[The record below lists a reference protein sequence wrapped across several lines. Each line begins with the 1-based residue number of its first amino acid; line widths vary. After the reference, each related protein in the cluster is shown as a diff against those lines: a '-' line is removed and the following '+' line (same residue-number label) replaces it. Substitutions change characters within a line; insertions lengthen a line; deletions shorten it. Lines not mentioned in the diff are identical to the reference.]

1 MRRLSPFPKGLL
13 LALGLF
19 VFSLAL
25 AERTP
30 TSRELAEAGY
40 REIRRSEEVL
50 RYVSSQGTSI
60 LYLGTRELV
69 PGLGG
74 ALKGKQVTV
83 IVPET
88 VKAVPWMDR
97 AGVRY
102 TLRTLPGNGDFSE
115 SLLVARQAYLLSYD
129 SKRKLWVLLENKE
142 AAEAV
147 ARILDFYLEMAEAV
161 KRKRR

>member
-1 MRRLSPFPKGLL
+1 MKRFLLFPKMFF
-13 LALGLF
+13 ALGLF
-19 VFSLAL
+19 ALSLAF
-25 AERTP
+25 AQKTP
-30 TSRELAEAGY
+30 TPQELAKAGY
-40 REIRRSEEVL
+40 RELKSPEEVL

-83 IVPET
+83 VVPES
-88 VKAVPWMDR
+88 VKAVPWMDK

-102 TLRTLPGNGDFSE
+102 VLKTLPGNNDFSE

-129 SKRKLWVLLENKE
+129 SKRKLWILLENKE

-147 ARILDFYLEMAEAV
+147 ARILDFYLEMAEVV
-161 KRKRR
+161 KQKKR

>member
-1 MRRLSPFPKGLL
+1 MLFALSLF
-13 LALGLF
+13 ALF
-19 VFSLAL
+19 FAS
-25 AERTP
+25 AEKPPTP
-30 TSRELAEAGY
+30 QELVEAGY
-40 REIRRSEEVL
+40 REIKRPEEVL

-83 IVPET
+83 IVPEN

-102 TLRTLPGNGDFSE
+102 TLKSLPGNNDFSE
-115 SLLVARQAYLLSYD
+115 PLLLARQAYLLSYD
-129 SKRKLWVLLENKE
+129 SKRKLWILLENKE

-147 ARILDFYLEMAEAV
+147 GRILDFYLEMAEV
-161 KRKRR
+161 LKKRKR

>member
-1 MRRLSPFPKGLL
+1 LISPKGPL
-13 LALGLF
+13 LALSLF
-19 VFSLAL
+19 VLLSAFAQN
-25 AERTP
+25 TP

-40 REIRRSEEVL
+40 REIKRPEEVL

-69 PGLGG
+69 SGLGG

-83 IVPET
+83 VVPET
-88 VKAVPWMDR
+88 VKAVPWMDK

-102 TLRTLPGNGDFSE
+102 TLKTLPGNNDFSE
-115 SLLVARQAYLLSYD
+115 PLLLARQAYLLSYD
-129 SKRKLWVLLENKE
+129 SKRKLWILLENKE

-147 ARILDFYLEMAEAV
+147 ARILDFYLEMAEV
-161 KRKRR
+161 VKKRKR

>member
-1 MRRLSPFPKGLL
+1 MWRFLPFSKGLL
-13 LALGLF
+13 LTLGLF

-25 AERTP
+25 AEKAP

-40 REIRRSEEVL
+40 REIKRPEEVL

-74 ALKGKQVTV
+74 ALKGKRVTV
-83 IVPET
+83 VVPET
-88 VKAVPWMDR
+88 VKAVPWMDK

-102 TLRTLPGNGDFSE
+102 VLKTLPGNNDFSE
-115 SLLVARQAYLLSYD
+115 SLLVARQGYLLSYD
-129 SKRKLWVLLENKE
+129 SKRKLWILLENKE

-147 ARILDFYLEMAEAV
+147 GRILDFYLEMAEVV
-161 KRKRR
+161 KQKRR

>member
-1 MRRLSPFPKGLL
+1 MVFPKGLL
-13 LALGLF
+13 LVLSLFALPLTF
-19 VFSLAL
+19 
-25 AERTP
+25 AEKAPTP
-30 TSRELAEAGY
+30 QELAEAGY
-40 REIRRSEEVL
+40 REIKRPEEVL

-88 VKAVPWMDR
+88 VKAVPWMDK

-102 TLRTLPGNGDFSE
+102 VLKTLPGNNDFSE
-115 SLLVARQAYLLSYD
+115 SLLLARQAYLLSYD
-129 SKRKLWVLLENKE
+129 SKRKLWILLENKE
-142 AAEAV
+142 AAQAV
-147 ARILDFYLEMAEAV
+147 ARILDFYLEMAEV
-161 KRKRR
+161 VKKRKR